1 MSVPIV
7 LWGVDSTGNSF
18 IEKTQTVVI
27 NRRGAKALT
36 KHSLVMGA
44 RVKVAV
50 PHLKRASAATVAWS
64 GTNRGEFQEVG
75 IDLGQ
80 IEDFWSM
87 PFPED
92 TLAFRA
98 TLTATKKDTG
108 SATPNSWEAS
118 GPELEELIMASATP
132 ASRPSAASPEVHTET
147 SDKLFIALRELTRS
161 AIEQS
166 QGEVLQKLNRH
177 AEEGLNNMQR
187 VIIEEAQE
195 YLHRATEDAGKDFE
209 TRVLQ
214 VVARNQQ
221 ICEQTLQRLVLAAQA
236 TQERLEASLAEY
248 QKRLATSA
256 QTARRELARTLADLS
271 GTIGEA

>member
-64 GTNRGEFQEVG
+64 GTDRGGYQEVG

-87 PFPED
+87 AFPED
-92 TLAFRA
+92 TLALRA
-98 TLTATKKDTG
+98 TLTATEKDTD
-108 SATPNSWEAS
+108 SAAPNSWEAS
-118 GPELEELIMASATP
+118 GSELEELIMASATP
-132 ASRPSAASPEVHTET
+132 APRPSAAPPEVHMET
-147 SDKLFIALRELTRS
+147 SDKLFLALRELTRS

-187 VIIEEAQE
+187 VIIEETQE
-195 YLHRATEDAGKDFE
+195 YLRRATEDAGKEFE

-221 ICEQTLQRLVLAAQA
+221 CCEQTLQRLVLAAQA

>member
-1 MSVPIV
+1 MEI
-7 LWGVDSTGNSF
+7 
-18 IEKTQTVVI
+18 
-27 NRRGAKALT
+27 
-36 KHSLVMGA
+36 
-44 RVKVAV
+44 
-50 PHLKRASAATVAWS
+50 
-64 GTNRGEFQEVG
+64 
-75 IDLGQ
+75 
-80 IEDFWSM
+80 
-87 PFPED
+87 
-92 TLAFRA
+92 
-98 TLTATKKDTG
+98 
-108 SATPNSWEAS
+108 
-118 GPELEELIMASATP
+118 
-132 ASRPSAASPEVHTET
+132 

-195 YLHRATEDAGKDFE
+195 YLHRATEDAGKEFE